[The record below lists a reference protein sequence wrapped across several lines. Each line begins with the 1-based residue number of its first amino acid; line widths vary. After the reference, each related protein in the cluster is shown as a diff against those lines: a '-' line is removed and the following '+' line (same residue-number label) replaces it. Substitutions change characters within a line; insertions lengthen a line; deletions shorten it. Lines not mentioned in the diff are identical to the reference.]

1 MSILFILIIKFN
13 HDSSY
18 GVMLWF
24 PTYVGEITTEQKQ
37 AAFDANCRQI
47 VSHFNTETLKSYCS
61 CKNTTFRDAVISGTR
76 LQSWMIS
83 NVIFSNVTFR
93 EVIFDNIVI
102 NGSLFVNNCAFHNCT
117 IENSQF
123 LRITWTNVFELS
135 LNVSSSTLCDLHG
148 LSETDKLIVK
158 NTTLNGIT
166 FNETTIVNGSTFNDN
181 NTTTCKNQVTNLD
194 IHCDQSDISTVY
206 RDSFII
212 SAATLPGYVVSAVA
226 VYLFRRNYWLGKLT
240 ITPTY
245 SSYSP
250 VV

>member
-1 MSILFILIIKFN
+1 MSILFILIIHYSAF
-13 HDSSY
+13 

-61 CKNTTFRDAVISGTR
+61 CKNTTFRDAIISGTR
-76 LQSWMIS
+76 LQSWMIGD
-83 NVIFSNVTFR
+83 VIFSNVTFR
-93 EVIFDNIVI
+93 DVIFDNVII
-102 NGSLFVNNCAFHNCT
+102 NGSLFADNCAFHNCT

-135 LNVSSSTLCDLHG
+135 LNVSSSTLCNLHG
-148 LSETDKLIVK
+148 LNETDKLTVK

-166 FNETTIVNGSTFNDN
+166 FNETTIVNGSIFNDN
-181 NTTTCKNQVTNLD
+181 NATMCKNQVTNFD
-194 IHCDQSDISTVY
+194 INCDQSDISTVY

-212 SAATLPGYVVSAVA
+212 SAATLPGYVVSAIA
-226 VYLFRRNYWLGKLT
+226 VYLLRRNYWLGKLT
-240 ITPTY
+240 ITRPTY